1 VIGGSGFADL
11 HNHQFAKFA
20 FGGRVLWGSAAATD
34 AELGSCRPEHGP
46 HGLFDLPGNLAK
58 ILLRTGSITSLLGHR
73 TDGAPDFPAWPQW
86 DDLTHQAVPRSAL
99 KRAVDGGLR
108 LIVMPAVNNELLGR
122 LTRGTDYHDMAA
134 VDLQLQ
140 AAKQFE
146 VMIDAEAGGT
156 GRGWYRIAY
165 TPEQARQIIGEEMLA
180 VILSIEVDKLFG
192 DVIGPHSTA
201 RDLEAAVDRY
211 YAMGVR
217 HLFLT
222 HLTQSPYGGAA
233 FATSLH
239 WSRNSGPVSK
249 ANPPL
254 SLPVYRMTTVARTAD
269 GYAYRGGHCNAEG
282 LTPLGEILIRLL
294 MERGM
299 LIDVDHMAASTR
311 ADVLRLTGAAGY
323 PVVAG
328 HAELLSLA
336 DRGERSEF
344 LLTDAEITAIGRYGG
359 IVAPKLRQMAV
370 AAPGDVKGTAET
382 FLSAY
387 RHVRNLLPDAPIPF
401 GTDLN
406 GFAGMP
412 RPRRGGVSL
421 EYPFTAPVTGTVLD
435 RGRLGRREFDINSD
449 GVAHVGLLPDF
460 VALLLRHDLSEEEA
474 RPILDSAL
482 GYVRTWERAVE
493 AR

>member
-1 VIGGSGFADL
+1 MSPVSGFADT
-11 HNHQFAKFA
+11 HNHQFARFA
-20 FGGRVLWGSAAATD
+20 FGGRVLWGSAAAAD

-46 HGLFDLPGNLAK
+46 HGLFDLPGNLSR

-73 TDGAPDFPAWPQW
+73 TDGAPDFPAWPRW
-86 DDLTHQAVPRSAL
+86 HDLTHQAVPRSAL

-108 LIVMPAVNNELLGR
+108 LLVMPAVNNELLGR
-122 LTRGTDYHDMAA
+122 LTRGAHYHDMAA
-134 VDLQLQ
+134 ADLQLR

-146 VMIDAEAGGT
+146 AMIDAEAGGP
-156 GRGWYRIAY
+156 GRGWYRIVY
-165 TPEQARQIIGEEMLA
+165 TPEQARRTIGEGKLA
-180 VILSIEVDKLFG
+180 VMLSIEVDGLFG

-201 RDLEAAVDRY
+201 GELEAQVDRY
-211 YAMGVR
+211 HAMGVR
-217 HLFLT
+217 HVFPI
-222 HLTQSPYGGAA
+222 HLKNCAYGGTAL
-233 FATSLH
+233 ATSLH

-269 GYAYRGGHCNAEG
+269 GYDYRGGHCNADG
-282 LTPLGEILIRLL
+282 LTPLGETLIRLL

-299 LIDVDHMAASTR
+299 VIEVDHMGARSR

-336 DRGERSEF
+336 GRGERSEF
-344 LLTDAEITAIGRYGG
+344 LLTDAEVTAIGRQGG
-359 IVAPKLRQMAV
+359 VVAPKLRQLSV
-370 AAPGDVKGTAET
+370 AAPGGLRGTAAT
-382 FLSAY
+382 FLTAY
-387 RHVRNLLPDAPIPF
+387 RRVRELLPDAPIPF

-412 RPRRGGVSL
+412 RPRPGEVPL
-421 EYPFTAPVTGTVLD
+421 DYPFTSPVTGAALD
-435 RGRLGRREFDINSD
+435 RGRLGSREFDINAD
-449 GVAHVGLLPDF
+449 GVAHVGMLPDF
-460 VALLLRHDLSEEEA
+460 VSLLLRHGLSEEDA
-474 RPILDSAL
+474 RPMLDSAL
-482 GYVRTWERAVE
+482 GYVRAWERAVE